1 VSGPWI
7 GWGCF
12 GGLANSLVI
21 GLWNSVIGCMRL
33 AIYTGRF
40 TLTLLISYKPYIFIL
55 HTFSIASSA
64 NPLVTELK
72 HVLRRGFNDL
82 IDDTEELCTLVD
94 DLQDEASELT
104 HVERRFLDYLIPF
117 RDKLVRDALVITSVE
132 CAEALSQTTLAV
144 ILDKSWDKIN

>member
-1 VSGPWI
+1 
-7 GWGCF
+7 
-12 GGLANSLVI
+12 
-21 GLWNSVIGCMRL
+21 
-33 AIYTGRF
+33 
-40 TLTLLISYKPYIFIL
+40 
-55 HTFSIASSA
+55 
-64 NPLVTELK
+64 
-72 HVLRRGFNDL
+72 LRRGFNDL